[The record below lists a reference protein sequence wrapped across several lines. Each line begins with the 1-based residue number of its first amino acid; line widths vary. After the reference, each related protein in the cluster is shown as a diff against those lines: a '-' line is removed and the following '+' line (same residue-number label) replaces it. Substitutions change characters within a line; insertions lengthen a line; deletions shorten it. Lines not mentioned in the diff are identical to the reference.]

1 MGTYISL
8 RVSLSCLFK
17 FKRLKTGIGDP
28 DHLRPK
34 LAWNF
39 QNGMPGKVFLMFEFV
54 NTYNGRC
61 LNKIYGKVLY

>member
-17 FKRLKTGIGDP
+17 FIRLKTGIGDP

-34 LAWNF
+34 LPWNF
-39 QNGMPGKVFLMFEFV
+39 QNGMPGKVFLTFEFV
-54 NTYNGRC
+54 KSYNGRC
-61 LNKIYGKVLY
+61 